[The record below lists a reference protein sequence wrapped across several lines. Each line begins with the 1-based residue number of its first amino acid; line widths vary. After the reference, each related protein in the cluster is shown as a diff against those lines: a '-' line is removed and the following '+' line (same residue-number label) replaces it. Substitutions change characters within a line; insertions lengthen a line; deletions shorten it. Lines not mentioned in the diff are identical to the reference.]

1 MSESCEYRAVKSNF
15 GKLVDGVT
23 PSIEMFANMAVSK
36 DLIPLSLVSKG
47 ATNVMSAVLHRL
59 RSDRN
64 PQKPFQ
70 DLVKIL
76 RSDASTEHLAQSLM
90 ISLEESDENDEASV
104 RDAPQIVFS
113 VERRPS
119 VQKRFVSPIPR
130 TSELDSGFFSY
141 SEPSQ
146 TEGFFSY
153 SEPSQTEGKDNPDPM
168 LQYLATPTQASQSTA
183 KQPTEKQ
190 PITTE
195 KCPKTENQPTAETLA
210 PLHRTFLYASEMA
223 QISTSSPKNPTSPH
237 SYIAMLNDQ
246 CQISVSPCSS
256 IGSPYPSFTAS
267 DFDSLESSIS
277 SSSSIGTSATVVGG
291 ECYPRSPAALEKGFV
306 GEEKSSAS
314 VVSCSENHHQKQI
327 AELIVQLQRVQQK
340 REEEKLIAY
349 NIFKKNFV
357 LKIQIRCMR
366 KEQKKLEKK
375 LQESRA
381 TANKLEKTSKVQ
393 NAELGTLLR
402 KTKVMEGFLNEVT
415 STCSSLEEQ
424 LSNAQMELGI
434 CKESKQKWRKQ
445 LAELEKK
452 LKMAVEDACY
462 HRRENETLRNRIGIL
477 EKLIDRFRELEVQS
491 NEEVRKSI
499 HKSCSF

>member
-36 DLIPLSLVSKG
+36 DLIPLTLVSKG

-90 ISLEESDENDEASV
+90 ISLEESGENDEASV

-113 VERRPS
+113 EERRPS
-119 VQKRFVSPIPR
+119 VQKRFVSPIPH
-130 TSELDSGFFSY
+130 TSQLDSGFFSY

-146 TEGFFSY
+146 TEGK
-153 SEPSQTEGKDNPDPM
+153 ENPDPM
-168 LQYLATPTQASQSTA
+168 LRYLATPTQASQSTA
-183 KQPTEKQ
+183 KQPTKKQ

-195 KCPKTENQPTAETLA
+195 KYLKTENQPTAETLA

-223 QISTSSPKNPTSPH
+223 QISTSTPKNPTSPH

-256 IGSPYPSFTAS
+256 IGSPCPSFTGS

-291 ECYPRSPAALEKGFV
+291 ECYPRSPVTLEEGFV

-314 VVSCSENHHQKQI
+314 VVPFSENHHQKQI

-366 KEQKKLEKK
+366 KERKKLEKK

-381 TANKLEKTSKVQ
+381 TANKLEKASKVQ
-393 NAELGTLLR
+393 NAELGTLQR
-402 KTKVMEGFLNEVT
+402 KAKLMEGFLNEVT

-434 CKESKQKWRKQ
+434 CKENKQKWRKQ
-445 LAELEKK
+445 LAELERK

-462 HRRENETLRNRIGIL
+462 HRRENETLRNRIGTL

-491 NEEVRKSI
+491 NVEVRKSI